1 MTKKIFGMTGG
12 SIMKGYVVNNGYMGL
27 VDGSYMLF
35 ASEEDY
41 LDYLEN

>member
-27 VDGSYMLF
+27 VDGNYMLF
-35 ASEEDY
+35 ASEDDYMDYMED
-41 LDYLEN
+41 